1 LTKENKRGLALSVQR
16 QIKEDS
22 YQMKY
27 LKTLSFR
34 TKVFVG
40 LLLVSLV
47 GYGVYSY
54 TWPIYVQWQEDHEVL
69 VVKTEVERIE
79 TFGSQNRYVYY
90 KTRDSVTPDVLSN
103 HYVMKT
109 AKLVGRESN
118 QPVELSFDVYDL
130 NHLENP
136 PKTIDVVKLIQS
148 YDESYKLDFQAR
160 RGYTDGGKDYI
171 VLSLVNKENKED
183 KKEVALDVDSEQIV
197 SALPTDKAESKRTP
211 FSFDYTNLDK
221 IATEYGFIPTYH
233 LAYSND
239 SKVREDADINFI
251 VDYPEYYKA
260 MEGAANIVVRKGA
273 YSDPEAIFQDM
284 RHWFAPVGQDKLDV
298 VGIDP
303 KTKEETPLNSFQEY
317 QEWYEKHVK

>member
-1 LTKENKRGLALSVQR
+1 
-16 QIKEDS
+16 
-22 YQMKY
+22 MKY

-54 TWPIYVQWQEDHEVL
+54 TWPIYVQWQKDHEVL

-136 PKTIDVVKLIQS
+136 PKTIDVVKLVQS

-303 KTKEETPLNSFQEY
+303 KTKEETPLNSYQEY
-317 QEWYEKHVK
+317 QEW

>member
-1 LTKENKRGLALSVQR
+1 
-16 QIKEDS
+16 
-22 YQMKY
+22 MKY
-27 LKTLSFR
+27 LKTLNFR

-47 GYGVYSY
+47 GYGVYAY

-136 PKTIDVVKLIQS
+136 PKTIDVVKLVQS

-160 RGYTDGGKDYI
+160 RGYTDDGKDYS

-183 KKEVALDVDSEQIV
+183 KKEVALDVASEQIV
-197 SALPTDKAESKRTP
+197 PALPTDKAESKRTP

-221 IATEYGFIPTYH
+221 IATEYGFIPTYD

-239 SKVREDADINFI
+239 SKVREDTNINFI
-251 VDYPEYYKA
+251 RDYPEYYKA

-303 KTKEETPLNSFQEY
+303 KTKEETPLNSYQEY

>member
-1 LTKENKRGLALSVQR
+1 
-16 QIKEDS
+16 
-22 YQMKY
+22 MKY

-34 TKVFVG
+34 TKMFVG

-54 TWPIYVQWQEDHEVL
+54 TLPIYVQWQKDHEVL
-69 VVKTEVERIE
+69 IVKTEVERIE

>member
-1 LTKENKRGLALSVQR
+1 
-16 QIKEDS
+16 
-22 YQMKY
+22 MKY

-130 NHLENP
+130 NHLDNP
-136 PKTIDVVKLIQS
+136 PKTIDVVKLVQS

-183 KKEVALDVDSEQIV
+183 KKEVALDVASEQIV
-197 SALPTDKAESKRTP
+197 PALPTDKAESKRPP

-221 IATEYGFIPTYH
+221 IATEYGFIPTYD

-303 KTKEETPLNSFQEY
+303 KTKEETPLNSYQEY
-317 QEWYEKHVK
+317 QEWYEKHIK

>member
-1 LTKENKRGLALSVQR
+1 
-16 QIKEDS
+16 
-22 YQMKY
+22 M
-27 LKTLSFR
+27 
-34 TKVFVG
+34 G

-47 GYGVYSY
+47 GYGVYAY

-69 VVKTEVERIE
+69 IVKTEVERIE

-130 NHLENP
+130 NHLDNP
-136 PKTIDVVKLIQS
+136 PKTIDVVKLVQS

-183 KKEVALDVDSEQIV
+183 KKEVLDVASEQIV
-197 SALPTDKAESKRTP
+197 PALPTDKAESKRPP

-221 IATEYGFIPTYH
+221 IATEYGFIPTYD

-239 SKVREDADINFI
+239 SKVKEDTNINFI

-303 KTKEETPLNSFQEY
+303 KTKEETPLNSYQEY

>member
-1 LTKENKRGLALSVQR
+1 
-16 QIKEDS
+16 
-22 YQMKY
+22 MKY

-136 PKTIDVVKLIQS
+136 PKTIDVVKLVQS

-303 KTKEETPLNSFQEY
+303 KTKEETPLNSYQEY
-317 QEWYEKHVK
+317 QEWYEKHIK

>member
-1 LTKENKRGLALSVQR
+1 MNR
-16 QIKEDS
+16 
-22 YQMKY
+22 MKY
-27 LKTLSFR
+27 LKVLSFR
-34 TKVFVG
+34 TKVIMG
-40 LLLVSLV
+40 LALLALFAYSA
-47 GYGVYSY
+47 YSY
-54 TWPIYVQWQEDHEVL
+54 AWPKYVQWKEDYEVQI
-69 VVKTEVERIE
+69 VKTKVERIE

-90 KTRDSVTPDVLSN
+90 KTKNSIPADVLSN
-103 HYVMKT
+103 HFVT
-109 AKLVGRESN
+109 SNAKLVGRSDSN
-118 QPVELSFDVYDL
+118 LVELTLDVYDL
-130 NHLENP
+130 NHLENQ
-136 PKTIDVVKLIQS
+136 PKTIDVVKLIQT
-148 YDESYKLDFQAR
+148 YDQNYRVDFYEK
-160 RGYTDGGKDYI
+160 RGYTDNGKDYL
-171 VLSLVNKENKED
+171 VFSLTNKQNRED
-183 KKEVALDVDSEQIV
+183 KKDVALDVASEQIV
-197 SALPTDKAESKRTP
+197 PALPTDKTESKRTP

-303 KTKEETPLNSFQEY
+303 KTKEETPLNSYQEY
-317 QEWYEKHVK
+317 QEW

>member
-1 LTKENKRGLALSVQR
+1 
-16 QIKEDS
+16 
-22 YQMKY
+22 MKY

-54 TWPIYVQWQEDHEVL
+54 TWPIYVQWQKDHEVL
-69 VVKTEVERIE
+69 IVKTEVERIE

-136 PKTIDVVKLIQS
+136 PKTIDVVKLVQS

-273 YSDPEAIFQDM
+273 YYDPEAIFQDM

-317 QEWYEKHVK
+317 QEWYDKHVK

>member
-1 LTKENKRGLALSVQR
+1 
-16 QIKEDS
+16 
-22 YQMKY
+22 MKY

-47 GYGVYSY
+47 GYGIYSY
-54 TWPIYVQWQEDHEVL
+54 IWPIYVQWQKDHEVL
-69 VVKTEVERIE
+69 IVKTEVERIE
-79 TFGSQNRYVYY
+79 TFGSPNRYVYY

-136 PKTIDVVKLIQS
+136 PKTIDVVKLVQS

-197 SALPTDKAESKRTP
+197 PALPTDKTESKWVT
-211 FSFDYTNLDK
+211 FSFSETNLWEIIHD
-221 IATEYGFIPTYH
+221 YGFITYYD
-233 LAYSND
+233 LSYGSSYKNTQD
-239 SKVREDADINFI
+239 TNINFI
-251 VDYPEYYKA
+251 ADDPEYYKG
-260 MEGAANIVVRKGA
+260 MEGAAKIVVRKGA

>member
-1 LTKENKRGLALSVQR
+1 
-16 QIKEDS
+16 
-22 YQMKY
+22 MKY

-54 TWPIYVQWQEDHEVL
+54 TWPIYVQWQKDHEVL
-69 VVKTEVERIE
+69 IVKTEVERIE

-136 PKTIDVVKLIQS
+136 PKTIDVVKLVQS

-160 RGYTDGGKDYI
+160 RGYTDDGKDYI

-197 SALPTDKAESKRTP
+197 PALPTDKAESKRTP

-221 IATEYGFIPTYH
+221 IATEYGFIPTYD

-239 SKVREDADINFI
+239 SKVREDTNINFI
-251 VDYPEYYKA
+251 RDYPEYYKA

-303 KTKEETPLNSFQEY
+303 KTKEETPLNSYQEY
-317 QEWYEKHVK
+317 QEWYKKHIK

>member
-1 LTKENKRGLALSVQR
+1 
-16 QIKEDS
+16 
-22 YQMKY
+22 MKY

-69 VVKTEVERIE
+69 IVKTEVERIE

-90 KTRDSVTPDVLSN
+90 KMKELMTPNVLSN

-136 PKTIDVVKLIQS
+136 PKTIDVVKLVQS

-197 SALPTDKAESKRTP
+197 PALPTDKAESKRTP

-221 IATEYGFIPTYH
+221 IATEYGLIPIYY

-239 SKVREDADINFI
+239 SKVREDTNINFI
-251 VDYPEYYKA
+251 RDYPEYYKA

-303 KTKEETPLNSFQEY
+303 KTKEETPLNSYQEY

>member
-1 LTKENKRGLALSVQR
+1 
-16 QIKEDS
+16 
-22 YQMKY
+22 MKY

-47 GYGVYSY
+47 GYGVYAY